1 MEDESDN
8 RNREPEALPGPVLF
22 HNEVVIDH
30 FMNPRN
36 VGALPEAEA
45 DGFGLVGDPSCGDQM
60 KLSIA
65 VNDGR
70 IARIAFKSFGCPGA
84 IATSSMLTALAS
96 VMTGGARGADP
107 RREPLRAVLG
117 GFHLNEASEARLAR
131 TTIELQEL
139 DPDLIVP
146 CHCTGDAAVE
156 ALRQSFG
163 EHVLPGSAGAV
174 FRLGG
179 ASASTTKEQT

>member
-8 RNREPEALPGPVLF
+8 RNREFEALPGPVLF
-22 HNEVVIDH
+22 YNEVVIDH

-84 IATSSMLTALAS
+84 IATSSMLTALAEGKS
-96 VMTGGARGADP
+96 VEDARRITDDDVIEA
-107 RREPLRAVLG
+107 LG
-117 GFHLNEASEARLAR
+117 GIPENKRHCSLLGVRA
-131 TTIELQEL
+131 LQ
-139 DPDLIVP
+139 
-146 CHCTGDAAVE
+146 AAIDDWQKRRV
-156 ALRQSFG
+156 R
-163 EHVLPGSAGAV
+163 P
-174 FRLGG
+174 
-179 ASASTTKEQT
+179 